1 MIWVDREVKK
11 IKERHFPLEW
21 VDDMK
26 TPSGRVHVGAL
37 RGVVI
42 HDLIYK
48 VLLEN
53 NLKAKFTY
61 VFNDM
66 DPMDAIP
73 AYLDKKIWEK
83 YSGIPLNKVPS
94 PVKGFQN
101 FAQYFAQEF
110 IDVFNSINCHPEI
123 IWSSKLYASGK
134 MNDIIKKILDNADK
148 IREIY
153 YRISK
158 NTRPDDWYPFSVT
171 CEKCGKVGTTYV
183 YKWDGRSVYYRCEPA
198 MVEWAKGCGY
208 EGKISPFDGRGK
220 LPWKLDWPAYWK
232 NIGVTIEGA
241 GKDHMSSGGSHEIA
255 TTVAKEVLNY
265 QAPYPIPY
273 EWFTIGGRKMSSSK
287 GVGSS
292 AKEISQILPPEVLR
306 FLIVRTQIETALDF
320 NPYGDTILNLFDDF
334 DRCLNAYF
342 DKLENKVA
350 KGKPGEVALG
360 FARIAELSQVKPLP
374 KKRFLL
380 PRFRTVVNLLK
391 TKTDLV
397 KFFTEHKKTALTKEE
412 KEILEE
418 RIVFANIYLKNYAKS
433 EEKIEFLKETPKN
446 IKLTNEQ
453 KLFLS
458 KLKEKL
464 TTIKIKNKETIQ
476 NAVFETL
483 KENSLKPKEVFPGFY
498 QLLIGRDFGPK
509 AADILIDF
517 GIENF
522 IKKISQ
528 LP

>member
-11 IKERHFPLEW
+11 IKERHLPLEW

-42 HDLIYK
+42 HDLIHK

-73 AYLDKKIWEK
+73 SYLDKKIWEK
-83 YSGIPLNKVPS
+83 YGGIPLNKVPS

-101 FAQYFAQEF
+101 YARYFAQEF
-110 IDVFNSINCHPEI
+110 INVFNSINCYPEI
-123 IWSSKLYASGK
+123 IWSSELYQSGK
-134 MNDIIKKILDNADK
+134 MNLVIKEILDHADK

-158 NTRPDDWYPFSVT
+158 NTRSDDWHPFNAV

-183 YKWDGRSVYYRCEPA
+183 YKWDGKFVHYRCEPA
-198 MVEWAKGCGY
+198 MVDWAKGCGH
-208 EGKISPFDGRGK
+208 EGKVSPFDGHGK

-232 NIGVTIEGA
+232 TIGVTIEGA
-241 GKDHMSSGGSHEIA
+241 GKDHMSAGGSHDIA
-255 TTVAKEVLNY
+255 STVAKEILNY

-292 AKEISQILPPEVLR
+292 AKEVSQILPPEVLR
-306 FLIVRTQIETALDF
+306 FLIVRTPIETTLDF

-342 DKLENKVA
+342 NKLKNIVA

-360 FARIAELSQVKPLP
+360 FARISELSQVKPLQ
-374 KKRFLL
+374 KIRLFL

-391 TKTDLV
+391 TKTDLAE
-397 KFFTEHKKTALTKEE
+397 FFTEQKKNTLTKEE
-412 KEILEE
+412 KAILKE

-433 EEKIEFLKETPKN
+433 EEKIEFLKKTPKD

-453 KLFLS
+453 KLFLL
-458 KLKEKL
+458 KLAEKL
-464 TTIKIKNKETIQ
+464 SVIKNEDKEIIQ

-483 KENSLKPKEVFPGFY
+483 KENNLKPKSVFSGFY

-509 AADILIDF
+509 AADLLIGF
-517 GIENF
+517 GIAKF
-522 IKKISQ
+522 IKKVNQ